1 MDQIFAVLVA
11 DDPQRQAQKLLRHI
25 VAEYKAE
32 MAAAVAVVDE
42 ELTTFAGE
50 VPLARLAALQHL
62 WKAEG
67 KTLRAGQPVSG
78 DGQGVV
84 PLMDGRQ
91 LIGLLVIERGERAE
105 PQAACVVALA
115 AALKAG
121 RDETA
126 RSRFVDL
133 ETITDAE
140 IERQRLLV
148 ALQRNEWNISRVAR
162 LFGVTRRTIYLRL
175 ARHNI
180 PRRRMAKTLKECPS
194 GGGEP

>member
-1 MDQIFAVLVA
+1 VDQTFAVLVA

-42 ELTTFAGE
+42 ELMTFAGE

-91 LIGLLVIERGERAE
+91 LIGLLLIEGGERAE

-126 RSRFVDL
+126 RFVDL

-180 PRRRMAKTLKECPS
+180 PRRRVPKTLKECPS
-194 GGGEP
+194 GGGEA